1 MVMGDGWRRG
11 GVGVCAPDAYSAGLR
26 RELQR
31 EIETRLGA
39 TYCDSGLFVGR
50 FNVVLLHYYVTGV
63 SFPDGDGV
71 TKSPV
76 RPRSAAPQF
85 KEINTFEGCSKTVA
99 AVQFSPDGS
108 MLAAACADKTVRI
121 FNGETGEHVETL
133 LGHTLGVSDV

>member
-1 MVMGDGWRRG
+1 MSTTPPPTEESTDVPAKRCRIG
-11 GVGVCAPDAYSAGLR
+11 G
-26 RELQR
+26 
-31 EIETRLGA
+31 
-39 TYCDSGLFVGR
+39 
-50 FNVVLLHYYVTGV
+50 
-63 SFPDGDGV
+63 DGDGDSV